1 MELCGCISF
10 FATEKIKMIEIKN
23 LKKKYPNSD
32 RYAVNNL
39 SVTLKEGEIFGFL
52 GQNGAGKSTTIKC
65 LTGILPFDEGEITV
79 CGHSIKDDPIGAKM
93 NMGYVPDNHSV
104 YEKLTGR
111 EYVNYV
117 ADLYHVS
124 LEDRTARLEKF
135 LDLFR
140 LRFAVDKQIKGYS
153 HGMKQKIN
161 VIGALIH
168 NPKLLV
174 LDEPFT
180 GLDPQSAF
188 QLKTMMRKHA
198 ENGGAVLFS
207 SHVLDVVE
215 KICDRV
221 GIIDHG
227 KIIAVGSVEAI
238 RESAD
243 DSLEK
248 FFLQITGEAEKEA

>member
-1 MELCGCISF
+1 MLKITNFSKTYSGSAKKAVDDVSF
-10 FATEKIKMIEIKN
+10 EVK
-23 LKKKYPNSD
+23 P
-32 RYAVNNL
+32 
-39 SVTLKEGEIFGFL
+39 GEIFGFI
-52 GQNGAGKSTTIKC
+52 GPNGAGKSTTIKC
-65 LTGILPFDEGEITV
+65 LTGILNFDEGSIV
-79 CGHSIKDDPIGAKM
+79 IDGHDLKTDAIAAKKSV
-93 NMGYVPDNHSV
+93 GYVSDSNII
-104 YEKLTGR
+104 YDKLTGL
-111 EYVNYV
+111 EYVNFMRTIYGAPADEQRLKELLDDFNLTEV
-117 ADLYHVS
+117 AGNP
-124 LEDRTARLEKF
+124 
-135 LDLFR
+135 
-140 LRFAVDKQIKGYS
+140 IKSYS

>member
-1 MELCGCISF
+1 MLKITNFSKTYSGSVKKAVDDVSF
-10 FATEKIKMIEIKN
+10 EVK
-23 LKKKYPNSD
+23 P
-32 RYAVNNL
+32 
-39 SVTLKEGEIFGFL
+39 GEIFGFI
-52 GQNGAGKSTTIKC
+52 GPNGAGKSTTIKC
-65 LTGILPFDEGEITV
+65 LTGILNFDEGSIV
-79 CGHSIKDDPIGAKM
+79 IDGHDLKTDAIAAKKSV
-93 NMGYVPDNHSV
+93 GYVSDSHII
-104 YEKLTGR
+104 YDKLGL
-111 EYVNYV
+111 EYVNFMRTIYGAPADEQRLKELLDDFNLTEV
-117 ADLYHVS
+117 AGNP
-124 LEDRTARLEKF
+124 
-135 LDLFR
+135 
-140 LRFAVDKQIKGYS
+140 IKSYS